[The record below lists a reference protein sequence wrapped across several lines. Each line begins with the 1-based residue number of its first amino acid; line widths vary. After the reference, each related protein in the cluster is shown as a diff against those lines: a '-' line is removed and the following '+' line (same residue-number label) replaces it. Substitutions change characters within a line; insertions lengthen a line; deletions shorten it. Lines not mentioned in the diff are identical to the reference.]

1 MALSHIIAHRIE
13 RENPSSATQ
22 LKLRDNCWQTNGK
35 IDECFRELKLCFIK
49 RLGKD
54 YGRFSDDHASHPLSS
69 WLKEFTEEKMSFES
83 FTKKAMEHLKS
94 ELDKTE
100 ELIEGFFVFA
110 HEQQEAG
117 DSIHIF
123 FVEHNSGQFIDG
135 DMSLNDSLYLDT
147 SGIRLATK
155 IHITDWLS
163 GDAHRE
169 SNALTLLRWRGEKG
183 LSDAFNEFIGFAE
196 KRDLS
201 AETEEFLDVV
211 TDYTKDLPDDVAQHT
226 KTQVVNYCLE
236 QDKAGKPVVIS
247 ELSSQLKNNPAPA
260 STKPS
265 TNTEDSAP
273 AKPRPPLPEFS
284 NFVSQKKPAAKPEL
298 IPDKAQL
305 RQFVRISGRNE
316 QLSMSFASSLLGDSI
331 VYDPATD
338 SLTIKNIPPAL
349 KTRLAKYTQEN
360 PTETRSTQ
368 ESSD

>member
-1 MALSHIIAHRIE
+1 MALSHIIAHRIG
-13 RENPSSATQ
+13 RENPSAPTTI
-22 LKLRDNCWQTNGK
+22 KLRDNCWQTNGR

-69 WLKEFTEEKMSFES
+69 WLKEFTDEKMSFES
-83 FTKKAMEHLKS
+83 VTKKAMEHLKS

-100 ELIEGFFVFA
+100 ELIDGFFVFA

-123 FVEHNSGQFIDG
+123 FAEHNSGQFIDG
-135 DMSLNDSLYLDT
+135 DMELSDSLYLDT
-147 SGIRLATK
+147 NGIRLAAK
-155 IHITDWLS
+155 ISLTDWLS

-169 SNALTLLRWRGEKG
+169 ANTLTLLRWRGEKG
-183 LSDAFNEFIGFAE
+183 LSDAFHAFIGFAE

-211 TDYTKDLPDDVAQHT
+211 SDYTKDLPDDVAQHT
-226 KTQVVNYCLE
+226 KAQVVHYCLE

-247 ELSSQLKNNPAPA
+247 ELSSQLKNNPAP
-260 STKPS
+260 TKPS
-265 TNTEDSAP
+265 TNTDSEAP
-273 AKPRPPLPEFS
+273 TKPRPPMPEFS

-331 VYDPATD
+331 VYDPETD

-349 KTRLAKYTQEN
+349 KTRLAKYAQEN
-360 PTETRSTQ
+360 PTEDNTKQ
-368 ESSD
+368 ESAD